1 VSDPERTSRTL
12 NVHGATV
19 TAARPCETK
28 TTASMNDYL
37 LECGNA
43 DDRAEAVVS
52 RLACSGVAKALCCRI
67 GPVWAKWGLVVRRFV
82 VLFIAVLAF
91 VLVPWPATAAP
102 TNNFPDR
109 INLPNGFFPEGIENG
124 RGTSVF
130 VGSIADGSIWRG
142 DVRTGSGAVFAPGA
156 AGRASIGIAYEASR
170 NRLWVAGGGP
180 SITGAGDVRVYDAST
195 GALLRTFN
203 IPASADPNVRF
214 LNDVTVTHDAVYVTD
229 SFNPQLV
236 VIPLPTNGSLPG
248 ANDATLLTVAGDGF
262 VQTPGANL
270 NGIVAKNG
278 ALVVA
283 QSSTGKLFRVDPAT
297 GAAKEI
303 DLGGVAL
310 GSVDG
315 LELQGHRL
323 YAVRNSNLVTVV
335 RLESQLTS
343 GVVLGDITGELD
355 TPSTATVAAGRL
367 WVVNPRFNTPPSPST
382 EYWIAQLPLRPENG

>member
-1 VSDPERTSRTL
+1 MLP
-12 NVHGATV
+12 N
-19 TAARPCETK
+19 RP
-28 TTASMNDYL
+28 A
-37 LECGNA
+37 
-43 DDRAEAVVS
+43 
-52 RLACSGVAKALCCRI
+52 
-67 GPVWAKWGLVVRRFV
+67 WAKWGLIVRRIVLFV
-82 VLFIAVLAF
+82 VALAF

-102 TNNFPDR
+102 TNNFPAR
-109 INLPNGFFPEGIENG
+109 IDLPPGFFPEGIENG

-130 VGSIADGSIWRG
+130 VGSIADGAIWRG

-156 AGRASIGIAYEASR
+156 QGRASIGIAYEASR

-180 SITGAGDVRVYDAST
+180 SITGAGDVRVYDASS
-195 GALLRTFN
+195 GDLLRTFS
-203 IPASADPNVRF
+203 IPAPATPGARF
-214 LNDVTVTHDAVYVTD
+214 LNDLAVTGDAVYVTD

-236 VIPLPTNGSLPG
+236 VIPLPANGALPG
-248 ANDATLLTVAGDGF
+248 VNAATLLTVTGDF
-262 VQTPGANL
+262 VQTAGANL

-278 ALVVA
+278 ALVAA
-283 QSSTGKLFRVDPAT
+283 QSSTGKLFRIDPAT
-297 GAAKEI
+297 GIAREI

-315 LELQGHRL
+315 LELQGRTL

-335 RLESQLTS
+335 RLGSQLAAGT
-343 GVVLGDITGELD
+343 VLGDITGELD